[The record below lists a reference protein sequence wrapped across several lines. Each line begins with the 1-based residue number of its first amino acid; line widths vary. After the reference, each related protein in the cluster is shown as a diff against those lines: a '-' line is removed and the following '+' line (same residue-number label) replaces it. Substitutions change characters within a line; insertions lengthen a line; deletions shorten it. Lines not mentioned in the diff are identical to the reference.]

1 MAYNCYSTRFRAALE
16 DFRAKRISRA
26 ELDARYAEVKSGLA
40 EASSILGQPL
50 GEADRREAEYRQ
62 VLQAEAKKAS
72 RPVPPVQTVAAT
84 SKKAGRLR
92 AGSRRASLRTSC
104 RTSPISRAALEGGLS
119 LKTATF
125 RMPRATLSLEPGRN
139 WQLIGYKAAS
149 FFILHVAS
157 SFYPLLL

>member
-1 MAYNCYSTRFRAALE
+1 MAYNCYSARFRAALE

-40 EASSILGQPL
+40 EASSTLGQPL

-84 SKKAGRLR
+84 SKKAGK
-92 AGSRRASLRTSC
+92 ATRRVTPRQ
-104 RTSPISRAALEGGLS
+104 SPDQLQNLS
-119 LKTATF
+119 NF
-125 RMPRATLSLEPGRN
+125 PGRT
-139 WQLIGYKAAS
+139 
-149 FFILHVAS
+149 
-157 SFYPLLL
+157 